1 MLEYGNGEVF
11 FDGNTVAFQ
20 LKYKGI
26 IKITDKPD
34 NLFINANKKIII
46 GITLDGTSLPNKL
59 FSYEGEFIITS
70 FKSVENN
77 KLRPH
82 GVFAKDIQFFE
93 NLSTNWETSTQSY
106 EDANTKHTYGQKQ
119 RYNKHTIVVN
129 KNIKTEYDGQY
140 FYKDKTPVEKNTLIH
155 IHADGI
161 AMTGGEH
168 NESSVQIFAANQ
180 DKKRLLEIAR
190 NYQIKTR
197 QTSTITTARSSGST
211 GGGY

>member
-1 MLEYGNGEVF
+1 M
-11 FDGNTVAFQ
+11 
-20 LKYKGI
+20 
-26 IKITDKPD
+26 
-34 NLFINANKKIII
+34 
-46 GITLDGTSLPNKL
+46 
-59 FSYEGEFIITS
+59 YE
-70 FKSVENN
+70 N
-77 KLRPH
+77 
-82 GVFAKDIQFFE
+82 
-93 NLSTNWETSTQSY
+93 
-106 EDANTKHTYGQKQ
+106 ANTKYTYGQKQ

-180 DKKRLLEIAR
+180 DKKILLEIAR

-197 QTSTITTARSSGST
+197 QTSTITTATRIASTEGSSGST